1 MNEIKCTLYKILRCE
16 NISRNNVDE
25 TAKTLVLS
33 DPDDLDECVFMNSSM
48 FKKIFG
54 RTWNSMS
61 QKDRLLPIVKIS
73 YGNDCIYRRYRQCS
87 AIGLN
92 DFKIGLT
99 QRSISLLN
107 PNGDMSG
114 NNSIIIS
121 IGEEHNFFENHPNHA
136 TRMSYKMSLE
146 GNKLGKF
153 SKKIGVWSLIIGVSS
168 LIVSVVSIVIAI
180 CYS

>member
-16 NISRNNVDE
+16 NISRNNIDE

-73 YGNDCIYRRYRQCS
+73 YGNDCIYRRYRQCFCRR
-87 AIGLN
+87 IRVL
-92 DFKIGLT
+92 
-99 QRSISLLN
+99 
-107 PNGDMSG
+107 
-114 NNSIIIS
+114 
-121 IGEEHNFFENHPNHA
+121 
-136 TRMSYKMSLE
+136 
-146 GNKLGKF
+146 
-153 SKKIGVWSLIIGVSS
+153 
-168 LIVSVVSIVIAI
+168 
-180 CYS
+180 